1 MRDGQRRDGKRG
13 NKPARISG
21 ARDVDVVPRYRDRR
35 GKVEVIEP
43 AALDL
48 SAFDVELDPKR
59 VPTFGSIVEGK
70 GRPKRRSPR
79 IMDGDNDGYRPP
91 PPPGSDGIRPD
102 SPPPPPPSDG
112 PDTFGDW

>member
-1 MRDGQRRDGKRG
+1 M
-13 NKPARISG
+13 
-21 ARDVDVVPRYRDRR
+21 PRFRDRR
-35 GKVEVIEP
+35 GKVDVIEP

-70 GRPKRRSPR
+70 GRPKRRGPR
-79 IMDGDNDGYRPP
+79 VPGDGVDDYKPP
-91 PPPGSDGIRPD
+91 PPPGQSGGPA
-102 SPPPPPPSDG
+102 PPPPPPESDT

>member
-1 MRDGQRRDGKRG
+1 M
-13 NKPARISG
+13 
-21 ARDVDVVPRYRDRR
+21 
-35 GKVEVIEP
+35 IEP

-70 GRPKRRSPR
+70 GRPKRKGPR
-79 IMDGDNDGYRPP
+79 VPDDVDDYRPP
-91 PPPGSDGIRPD
+91 PPPGSDAP
-102 SPPPPPPSDG
+102 PPPPPPSNDA

>member
-1 MRDGQRRDGKRG
+1 M
-13 NKPARISG
+13 
-21 ARDVDVVPRYRDRR
+21 
-35 GKVEVIEP
+35 IEP
-43 AALDL
+43 PPLDL

-79 IMDGDNDGYRPP
+79 VPDDGVDDYKP
-91 PPPGSDGIRPD
+91 PPPGGDA
-102 SPPPPPPSDG
+102 PPPPPPPANNDS

>member
-1 MRDGQRRDGKRG
+1 
-13 NKPARISG
+13 
-21 ARDVDVVPRYRDRR
+21 VPRHRDRR

-43 AALDL
+43 QALDL

-79 IMDGDNDGYRPP
+79 VPDDGADEYRPP
-91 PPPGSDGIRPD
+91 PPPGSDA
-102 SPPPPPPSDG
+102 PPPPPAPRNDS
-112 PDTFGDW
+112 PDSFGDW

>member
-1 MRDGQRRDGKRG
+1 
-13 NKPARISG
+13 
-21 ARDVDVVPRYRDRR
+21 VDVVPRHRDRR

-43 AALDL
+43 PPLDL

-70 GRPKRRSPR
+70 GRPKQRTPR
-79 IMDGDNDGYRPP
+79 VPEDGNDSYRPP
-91 PPPGSDGIRPD
+91 PPPGSDLGPGA
-102 SPPPPPPSDG
+102 PPPPPPSDDT